1 MTDRKQLDHL
11 AQVHPYGK
19 MLAAAGA
26 AIAVCGDATAS
37 PDYWIQDCSAATEN
51 ILVAAAMLG
60 LGTCWLGMHPRK
72 ERVDAVRAYFDIP
85 AEFGI
90 LSLIAIGVPAD
101 PPPPRTQ
108 YDATRIHA
116 GRW

>member
-1 MTDRKQLDHL
+1 
-11 AQVHPYGK
+11 
-19 MLAAAGA
+19 
-26 AIAVCGDATAS
+26 
-37 PDYWIQDCSAATEN
+37 
-51 ILVAAAMLG
+51 
-60 LGTCWLGMHPRK
+60 MHPRK

-85 AEFGI
+85 AGFGI